1 MAGSSEKKTNAIVS
15 LVTPGWNGK
24 AFVHRLLDSIIA
36 QTYRP
41 IQYIY
46 VDDGSTDGTAE
57 IVKGYEEKFKEAG
70 IDFFFIHQ
78 ENAGMCQALM
88 NGFQYVKGAYL
99 SNPEYDDILF
109 PKSVERR
116 VDYLE
121 SHPDCAVVVADAWIV
136 FENHLE
142 ERKRLISHKNPN
154 RFDRNHF
161 YQCLMTNTI
170 FNAACYM
177 VRMDKFD
184 ETHPNRK
191 IYDYKYGS
199 NQQILLPLYY
209 HWNRGFIEMPLSLY
223 LLRES
228 SLSNHE
234 ILSFD
239 GQMEKL
245 KEYQETIERTLEG
258 INMPKSDCIN
268 YKRHLHTYFQ
278 KEINHLAYKYKNKDA
293 FEQSYSYLQSVG
305 EITKT
310 EREYDY
316 YMRHRI
322 ARFWSEKK
330 PMIFY
335 WLHKLFIVHT
345 L

>member
-1 MAGSSEKKTNAIVS
+1 MTLQYKSELVS

-57 IVKGYEEKFKEAG
+57 IVKGYEEKFKKAG
-70 IDFFFIHQ
+70 IDFLYLHQ

-88 NGFQYVKGAYL
+88 TGFQYVKGVYL
-99 SNPEYDDILF
+99 SNPEYDDVLF
-109 PKSVERR
+109 PESVARR

-121 SHPDCAVVVADAWIV
+121 KHSDCAVVVADAWV
-136 FENHLE
+136 VPENNIN
-142 ERKRLISHKNPN
+142 ERKKLISHKNPN

-161 YQCLMTNTI
+161 HQCLMSNTI

-177 VRMDKFD
+177 VRMDRFD

-209 HWNRGFIEMPLSLY
+209 HWNRGFIDEPLSLCVT
-223 LLRES
+223 RPS
-228 SLSNHE
+228 SLSK
-234 ILSFD
+234 L
-239 GQMEKL
+239 GKTL
-245 KEYQETIERTLEG
+245 KEEMEHDLNYQKMLFSIIDGIEMLKEDRLL
-258 INMPKSDCIN
+258 
-268 YKRHLHTYFQ
+268 YKERV
-278 KEINHLAYKYKNKDA
+278 EINVQKDFLLFGKKYHNDDVYRQAYEFLLKRNELLNPKMKPSHN
-293 FEQSYSYLQSVG
+293 FP
-305 EITKT
+305 
-310 EREYDY
+310 
-316 YMRHRI
+316 
-322 ARFWSEKK
+322 KK
-330 PMIFY
+330 LLSMFR
-335 WLHKLFIVHT
+335 KL
-345 L
+345 